1 MDSPSLKIFP
11 AILFILTLECP
22 AQLSQ
27 PLETGRYA
35 VGFRVIKI
43 TALNSNEI
51 SDPVQLV
58 LNLWY
63 PTERKTPA
71 EIRLLDYAHLH
82 LSTLPD
88 TEYGSVIERE
98 KLNVRSFISKNFG
111 TVNETDWK
119 RVEQQR
125 AYATLEAPYFPS
137 KFPLILGRLRPF
149 STTYTN
155 EYLASHGYVVCM
167 LNGVEDFPPDNRP
180 AYHGQVTR
188 EIGFYHHIDK
198 FLTDSLKI
206 TNGVSGSMGFSGGG
220 FSQFIAPMHSNAFQA
235 VALLESGIFL
245 DGDLFEIV
253 SSHPYY
259 HPKEFNT
266 PLLFLYNKGR
276 FEKNV
281 ASQRFFDLNTP
292 DKYLILFN
300 DSTQHHWDFATEG
313 TIASLFLNIRGEKVS
328 TSQIDTFKELNG
340 IILKFFNQ
348 YLKAESDLGLMKN
361 KATIIEPRNN
371 P

>member
-1 MDSPSLKIFP
+1 MNGSSLRTFT
-11 AILFILTLECP
+11 AVLFILTLECS

-27 PLETGRYA
+27 PLETGKYL
-35 VGFRVIKI
+35 VGFKVLRI
-43 TALNSNEI
+43 TNLNSKEFGDSI
-51 SDPVQLV
+51 HLV

-63 PTERKTPA
+63 PAEKKSAA

-88 TEYGSVIERE
+88 TEYRTAIERE
-98 KLNVRSFISKNFG
+98 KQDVRSFISKNFG
-111 TVNETDWK
+111 TFSETDWK

-125 AYATLEAPYFPS
+125 AHSTLEAPYFSS
-137 KFPLILGRLRPF
+137 KFPLILGRLRAF

-180 AYHGQVTR
+180 AYHGQVTK
-188 EIGFYHHIDK
+188 EIDLYHYVNK

-206 TNGVSGSMGFSGGG
+206 TNGVSGLMGFSGGG
-220 FSQFIAPMHSNAFQA
+220 FSQFIAPMNSNAFRA

-253 SSHPYY
+253 STHPYY

-266 PLLFLYNKGR
+266 PLLFLYNKNR

-281 ASQRFFDLNTP
+281 SSQRFYDLNTP
-292 DKYLILFN
+292 EKYLILFN

-313 TIASLFLNIRGEKVS
+313 TIASLFLNIRTEKVS
-328 TSQIDTFKELNG
+328 TNQINAFKELNG

-348 YLKAESDLGLMKN
+348 YLKAQNDLGLMKN
-361 KATIIEPRNN
+361 KATIIEPKDN

>member
-1 MDSPSLKIFP
+1 MNNASLKIFT
-11 AILFILTLECP
+11 AALVILTLECS

-27 PLETGRYA
+27 PLETGGYL
-35 VGFRVIKI
+35 VGFKVLRIASPNPNGLGDSV
-43 TALNSNEI
+43 E
-51 SDPVQLV
+51 LV

-63 PTERKTPA
+63 PAEKKSPA
-71 EIRLLDYAHLH
+71 EIRLLDYTHLH
-82 LSTLPD
+82 LSKLPD
-88 TEYGSVIERE
+88 AEYRIVIERE
-98 KLNVRSFISKNFG
+98 NQNIKSFISKNFG
-111 TVNETDWK
+111 TFSETDWK

-125 AYATLEAPYFPS
+125 ALATLNTPYSSS
-137 KFPLILGRLRPF
+137 KFPLILGRLRAL

-188 EIGFYHHIDK
+188 EIDFYHYIEK

-206 TNGVSGSMGFSGGG
+206 SNGVSGLMGFSGGG
-220 FSQFIAPMHSNAFQA
+220 FSQFIAPMNSNAFQA

-253 SSHPYY
+253 SAHPYY
-259 HPKEFNT
+259 NPKEFNT
-266 PLLFLYNKGR
+266 PLLFLYNKNR

-281 ASQRFFDLNTP
+281 SSERFFDLNTP
-292 DKYLILFN
+292 EKYLILFN
-300 DSTQHHWDFATEG
+300 DSTQHHWDFATDG
-313 TIASLFLNIRGEKVS
+313 TIASLFLNTGTEKVS
-328 TSQIDTFKELNG
+328 TNQIDTFKELNG
-340 IILKFFNQ
+340 IVLKFFNQ
-348 YLKAESDLGLMKN
+348 YLKRQNDLGLVKN
-361 KATIIEPRNN
+361 KTTIIEPRGN